1 MPFDLDFQQIVFL
14 ALGFVAVVA
23 SIMTII
29 QSNAIYSALFLAI
42 AFFQLAAIYVLL
54 GAEFLAVLQ
63 VLVYTGAILV
73 LFLFVVMLLQL
84 REGPQIGDARRW
96 QAIIAWPLG
105 LLLAGELVAIIFS
118 KDVTTQ
124 MQQGITNGAV
134 TVGQYTPANTVA
146 VGGNVQAVGRVLYTD
161 YLYPFEIA
169 SLILLIAVVGAII
182 LSKQIEPEGEERI
195 LPSTGINIGRTGIVG
210 RKQGEEFAREIT
222 PMLEAEH
229 GAHAA
234 GAEKGGQQS

>member
-1 MPFDLDFQQIVFL
+1 MPFNLDFQQIVFL

-29 QSNAIYSALFLAI
+29 QRNAIYSALFLAI
-42 AFFQLAAIYVLL
+42 TFFQLAAIYVLL

-84 REGPQIGDARRW
+84 REGPQLEDQRRW
-96 QAIIAWPLG
+96 QPLVAWPLG

-118 KDVTTQ
+118 KDVYTQ
-124 MQQGITNGAV
+124 MQRGISNGAV
-134 TVGQYTPANTVA
+134 TVGQYTPANTVG
-146 VGGNVQAVGRVLYTD
+146 VGGNVQAVGRTLYTD
-161 YLYPFEIA
+161 YIYPFEIA

-182 LSKQIEPEGEERI
+182 LSKQIEPESERI
-195 LPSTGINIGRTGIVG
+195 IPSTGISIGRTGIVG
-210 RKQGEEFAREIT
+210 RKQGEEFAREIV
-222 PMLEAEH
+222 PAIEAEH
-229 GAHAA
+229 GPRAPEI
-234 GAEKGGQQS
+234 EKGGQQS

>member
-29 QSNAIYSALFLAI
+29 QRNAIYSALFLAVT
-42 AFFQLAAIYVLL
+42 FFQIAAIYVLL

-84 REGPQIGDARRW
+84 REGPQLEDQRRW
-96 QAIIAWPLG
+96 QPLVAWPLG

-118 KDVTTQ
+118 KDVYTQ
-124 MQQGITNGAV
+124 MQQGISNGAV
-134 TVGQYTPANTVA
+134 TVGQYTPANTVGI
-146 VGGNVQAVGRVLYTD
+146 GGNVQAVGRTLYTD
-161 YLYPFEIA
+161 YIYPFEIA

-182 LSKQIEPEGEERI
+182 LSKQIEPESEGRI

-222 PMLEAEH
+222 PALEGEH
-229 GAHAA
+229 GGL